1 MRKAICLVAGL
12 FMLDTSR
19 ADDGPFTFQ
28 FEELANGV
36 WAGVREDGPRFP
48 VMGNT
53 VFVIGEDGVVVFDG
67 GGMPAM
73 SEQLIAK
80 IRSLTDK
87 PVTHVVI
94 SHWHGDHSFGVYRFA
109 EEYPGVQFVAHAFT
123 RDVINST
130 RINYID
136 RGPGYIDRNREE
148 FERIVATGRDSD
160 GAEQS
165 ATERAIY
172 ARILEDGD
180 AIEDEQRRARV
191 TPPDIVFSDSYTIGS
206 GSGRIELLYLGHG
219 NTAGDIVM
227 WLPGERIVATGDIV
241 VLPSPYA
248 YNVPPR
254 PWAATLRAI
263 NALDY
268 RVLVPG
274 HGEIQQDT
282 DYVDLLIEAADSIAD
297 QRDTLTAQGVE
308 GEALEAALD
317 FSAFEERFT
326 HGDEYLRVHYEEWF
340 VEPFRK
346 AATKA
351 MTGEPMVQ
359 PDPPV
364 SIPFDDARWQI
375 EASEHELV
383 DYRGVPALKLR
394 GGEAILPALDLKN
407 AMLEFEIA
415 FSLERGFVGAVFRQS
430 DAGNY
435 EHFYVRPHQ
444 SGNPDANQYQPVFNG
459 SASWQLYYGPDYA
472 VPVEYRHDEWTKV
485 KIIYAGDQAR
495 VYIDSD
501 EPVLR
506 IGKLMHV
513 NESGAIGVSAGN
525 FAPAYFANFR
535 YTQLANAYRFPP
547 APEEVP
553 APAGTVTKWQVS
565 DAFDHAL
572 LDNVPELTA
581 ALTGGRDWAV
591 LETPSS
597 GIANLARVARL
608 ADGAD
613 TVFAKLNLESVE
625 ARTTALDFG
634 FSDKAKVFVNGKL
647 VYSGDNTYLSRD
659 YRYLGTIGLFDS
671 VMLQLDAGH
680 NEIWI
685 AVTEAFG
692 GWGIEG
698 RIADVDGITLSH

>member
-1 MRKAICLVAGL
+1 MRKTICLIAGL
-12 FMLDTSR
+12 FILDTAR
-19 ADDGPFTFQ
+19 ADDGPFVFQ
-28 FEELANGV
+28 FEEIADGV

-48 VMGNT
+48 VMGNAT
-53 VFVIGEDGVVVFDG
+53 FVIGDDGVVVFDG

-73 SEQLIAK
+73 SEQLIGK

-94 SHWHGDHSFGVYRFA
+94 SHWHGDHSFGVFRFA
-109 EEYPGVQFVAHAFT
+109 EEFPGVHFVAHEFT

-136 RGPGYIDRNREE
+136 RGRGYVESNREK
-148 FERIVATGRDSD
+148 FEKIVATGRDSEGD
-160 GAEQS
+160 TQS
-165 ATERAIY
+165 DTERAIY
-172 ARILEDGD
+172 ERILDDGA
-180 AIEDEQRRARV
+180 AIDSEALRVKV
-191 TPPDIVFSDSYTIGS
+191 TPPDIVFSDSYTIES
-206 GSGRIELLYLGHG
+206 GSRRIELRFLGHG

-227 WLPGERIVATGDIV
+227 WLPAERIVATGDIV

-248 YNVPPR
+248 FNVAPR
-254 PWAATLRAI
+254 PWAETLRAI

-274 HGEIQQDT
+274 HGEIQRNT
-282 DYVDLLIEAADSIAD
+282 GYVDLLIEAAESIAD
-297 QRDTLTAQGVE
+297 QRDELLAQGVA

-317 FSAFEERFT
+317 FSAFEQRFT
-326 HGDEYLRVHYEEWF
+326 HGDEYIRVHYEEWF
-340 VEPFRK
+340 TEPFRK

-351 MTGEPMVQ
+351 LTGEPMVQ

-364 SIPFDDARWQI
+364 SIPFDDERWQI
-375 EASEHELV
+375 EAAEHELV
-383 DYRGVPALKLR
+383 DYRGVAALKLR
-394 GGEAILPALDLKN
+394 GGEALLPALDLKN
-407 AMLEFEIA
+407 AMLEFDIA
-415 FSLERGFVGAVFRQS
+415 FSRERGFVGAVFRQS

-435 EHFYVRPHQ
+435 ENFYIRPHQ

-472 VPVEYRHDEWTKV
+472 APVEYRHGEWTKV

-506 IGKLMHV
+506 IGKLMHI

-525 FAPAYFANFR
+525 FAPAYFGNFR

-547 APEEVP
+547 APEAAP
-553 APAGTVTKWQVS
+553 PPAGTVTKWQVS

-572 LDNVPELTA
+572 LDNAPELTA
-581 ALTGGRDWAV
+581 ALTDAREWTA

-608 ADGAD
+608 AKGAD
-613 TVFAKLNLESVE
+613 TVFAKLTLDSDES
-625 ARTTALDFG
+625 RTTVLDFG
-634 FSDKAKVFVNGKL
+634 FSDKANVFVNGKL

-671 VMLQLDAGH
+671 VALPLDAGH

-692 GWGIEG
+692 GWGIAG
-698 RIADVDGITLSH
+698 RIADLHGITLSP